1 MPAAQQPAE
10 LSLSSAA
17 EPLAGEFDILLF
29 DLDGVV
35 YVGPSAVPGAAESLS
50 RAAQAGLICRFV
62 TNNAARTPQDV
73 AAHLR
78 ELGIEA
84 DDDQV
89 VTAAQEGAELLASRL
104 RTGSEVLAVGG
115 PGVSAALQE
124 VGLVPVKRIGA
135 GVAGVL
141 QGFGPDVGWR
151 DLAEATYAVTAG
163 ADWVATNPD
172 LTVPTPRGTAP
183 GNGQLVGVVAR
194 TTGREPE
201 VTGKPGPGLFTSA
214 ARRAGGGRSLVIGD
228 RLDTDIGG
236 AVAAGFPSL
245 LVLTGVTGP
254 EQLLAADRQERPSYL
269 AADLAGLW
277 VSHPPVGQAGD
288 WWVCRQTRAR
298 VSGGRLEL
306 AGERGPDPLD
316 GWRSA
321 AAAAWSARDAGV
333 DVELTASAASLAAWS
348 R

>member
-1 MPAAQQPAE
+1 MSAAQPPAQ
-10 LSLSSAA
+10 LGLSSAE
-17 EPLAGEFDILLF
+17 EPLAGGFDVLLF

-35 YVGPSAVPGAAESLS
+35 YVGPEAVPGAAESLS
-50 RAAQAGLICRFV
+50 RAARAGLICRFV

-78 ELGIEA
+78 ELGIQA

-104 RTGSEVLAVGG
+104 PAGSEVLAVGG
-115 PGVSAALQE
+115 PGVSAALHE
-124 VGLVPVKRIGA
+124 VGLVPVHRTRR

-151 DLAEATYAVTAG
+151 DLAEATYAVRAG

-172 LTVPTPRGTAP
+172 MTVPTPRGTAP

-194 TTGREPE
+194 TTGKQPE

-214 ARRAGGGRSLVIGD
+214 ARRAGGGRALVIGD

-236 AVAAGFPSL
+236 AGAAGFPSL

-254 EQLLAADRQERPSYL
+254 EQLLGAGRHERPSYL

-277 VSHPPVGQAGD
+277 QSHPPVVQAD
-288 WWVCRQTRAR
+288 EWWVCREARAR
-298 VSGGRLEL
+298 VSGVRLEVV
-306 AGERGPDPLD
+306 GESGPDPLD
-316 GWRSA
+316 GWRCA
-321 AAAAWSARDAGV
+321 AVAAWSARDRGAEV
-333 DVELTASAASLAAWS
+333 DLTASAESLRAWS
-348 R
+348 G